1 VTLDNDSAGPAPLVA
16 MRGIV
21 KRFGT
26 VVANDRVDL
35 DIFPGEVL
43 ALLGEN
49 GAGKS
54 TLMRVLYGFYP
65 ADEGTIAIDGRLL
78 AFASPLAAMAAGI
91 GMVFQQFSLIPA
103 LTVLE
108 NLLVASPRAPWWQ
121 SRRRPAVLSTLRW
134 LERLAPGFDAKRRVR
149 DLSVG
154 ERQIVELAKVL
165 NLDPRVVILDEPTS
179 VLTPAEAMRLHGFVR
194 DLAAQGKAV
203 VLITHK
209 IADVTACADRIAVMR
224 RGRLMDES
232 RLSVRSPAAIVTA
245 MVGEAVVATP
255 GDPAPPAT
263 ARPLLQVRAL
273 STSAGDSSCPVTDLA
288 FEVGAGEILGVAG
301 VIGNGQTALA
311 EALTGLVRVV
321 AGDATLD
328 GVSLA
333 WKGDRPPPP
342 SDAVAY
348 IPERPLDNAVVADLD
363 LAVNLDLRN
372 LARENFF
379 IGDADRNT
387 RAAALLVR
395 YDVRPPNPALP
406 ARALSGGN
414 LQKLVIAR
422 ELSRTHQLIVA
433 CYPTMGL
440 DVNAATAVRRYMF
453 EHAACGAAVVWFSED
468 LDDLLAYA
476 HRIAVLHGGRCIGV
490 VPRVEATR
498 DGIGRMMTGIGSQT
512 LAA

>member
-1 VTLDNDSAGPAPLVA
+1 MTSRHDSPGPAPLVA

-21 KRFGT
+21 KRFGS
-26 VVANDRVDL
+26 VVADDHVDL
-35 DIFPGEVL
+35 DIYPGEVL

-54 TLMRVLYGFYP
+54 TLMRVLFGFYP
-65 ADEGTIAIDGRLL
+65 ADEGAIAIEGRPV
-78 AFASPLAAMAAGI
+78 AFGSPLAAMAAGI

-108 NLLVASPRAPWWQ
+108 NLLAASPRAPWWQ
-121 SRRRPAVLSTLRW
+121 SRRRPAVVSTLRW
-134 LERLAPGFDAKRRVR
+134 LQRLAPGFDAERRVQ
-149 DLSVG
+149 DLAVG

-179 VLTPAEAMRLHGFVR
+179 VLTPAEATRLHGFVR

-232 RLSVRSPAAIVTA
+232 RLADRSPAAIVTA
-245 MVGEAVVATP
+245 MVGATVAAEP
-255 GDPAPPAT
+255 ADPPPA
-263 ARPLLQVRAL
+263 APRPLLRVSAL
-273 STSAGDSSCPVTDLA
+273 STSQDDTSCPAADVT
-288 FEVGAGEILGVAG
+288 FEVGAGEILGIAG
-301 VIGNGQTALA
+301 VIGNGQAALA
-311 EALTGLVRVV
+311 EALTGLTRVI

-328 GVSLA
+328 GASLA
-333 WKGDRPPPP
+333 WKGDRAPPP
-342 SDAVAY
+342 SNAVAY

-372 LARENFF
+372 LAGQDFF
-379 IGDADRNT
+379 AGDAHRNA
-387 RAAALLVR
+387 RAAALLAR
-395 YDVRPPNPALP
+395 YDVRPQNPALA

-422 ELSRTHQLIVA
+422 ELSRTPQLVVA

-440 DVNAATAVRRYMF
+440 DINAATAVRRYMF
-453 EHAACGAAVVWFSED
+453 EHAARGAAVVWFSED
-468 LDDLLAYA
+468 IDDLLAYA
-476 HRIAVLHGGRCIGV
+476 HRIAVLHSGRCVGA
-490 VPRVEATR
+490 VPRVNASR
-498 DGIGRMMTGIGSQT
+498 DGIGRMMTGIGSRT
-512 LAA
+512 RAA